1 MVVVAEERHISL
13 AVVEPFELVGCILA
27 AARIVKPIAL
37 VARHI
42 SFVEPTEQLVVLVAL
57 VEIF

>member
-13 AVVEPFELVGCILA
+13 AAIEPFELVGCILA

-37 VARHI
+37 VVQHI
-42 SFVEPTEQLVVLVAL
+42 SFEEPTEQLILLVAL